1 MNRKE
6 IMIAA
11 VLVNAGLL
19 IVLFASA
26 LKTDSKES
34 TALVKEPTV
43 LERASEVV
51 AQNQEAVVVGS
62 EVDRAVQTLAAAQA
76 QPVMETPAPS
86 FVEDI
91 KAIAA
96 VETTQTATLADP
108 TVQTL
113 VAPIAKEQK
122 LRSNVVEVK
131 VKKGD
136 VLEKIARHNHSTV
149 AEIMKA
155 NHLTSSSLRIGQVL
169 KVPQKGV
176 AEMAAAPTP
185 ANPSG
190 QEKYYVVKKGDSP
203 WTIAVQNHMKV
214 EELLK
219 LNQMTDAQAKRL
231 KPGDKIRIQ

>member
-26 LKTDSKES
+26 LKTDSNES
-34 TALVKEPTV
+34 SALVKESSA

-51 AQNQEAVVVGS
+51 AQNQDVVVVGS
-62 EVDRAVQTLAAAQA
+62 EVDRAMQALAAAQL
-76 QPVMETPAPS
+76 PPAPEAVANP

-91 KAIAA
+91 KAIAT
-96 VETTQTATLADP
+96 VETAPVASLADP

-113 VAPIAKEQK
+113 MAPIVKEQK
-122 LRSNVVEVK
+122 LRGNVVEVK

-136 VLEKIARHNHSTV
+136 VLEKIARHHHSTV
-149 AEIMKA
+149 SEIMKA
-155 NHLTSSSLRIGQVL
+155 NNLTNTSLRIGQVL
-169 KVPQKGV
+169 KVPQKDSSSLPSTV
-176 AEMAAAPTP
+176 AAPQ
-185 ANPSG
+185 SSEG
-190 QEKYYVVKKGDSP
+190 RFYVVKKGDSP

-214 EELLK
+214 EDLLK
-219 LNQMTDAQAKRL
+219 INQMSEAQAKRL